1 MSSRVPIK
9 YQSKLKRSKPSR
21 TSTSKLISMRKN
33 MGYQGSGRYSAGSDN
48 ELKFFDT
55 GVNFNFDAVAEVP
68 ATGQLN
74 LIPQGVTENTR
85 VGRKCVIKSI
95 YFKGYVLMDPGMAQA
110 SDICSMYLVLDKQ
123 ANGGAAAITDVI
135 SGTNIVIGVNN
146 LSNSQRFTII
156 KKFEFMF
163 NPTAGVATAFAKQIR
178 KVNWF
183 KRCNIPLEFSNTSGV
198 LSGIRSNNLFLI
210 AGTSTVTDDLATI
223 DMTCRL
229 RFSDGS

>member
-1 MSSRVPIK
+1 MSSRVAIK
-9 YQSKLKRSKPSR
+9 SQGKLKRSKPSR

-55 GVNFNFDAVAEVP
+55 GVNFNFDTVGEVP

-95 YFKGYVLMDPGMAQA
+95 YFKGYVIMDPSTLQGA
-110 SDICSMYLVLDKQ
+110 DICTMYLVLDKQ
-123 ANGGAAAITDVI
+123 ANGGAAAVTDVL
-135 SGTNIVIGVNN
+135 SGTNVVIGVNN

-156 KKFEFMF
+156 KKFDFVF
-163 NPTAGVATAFAKQIR
+163 NPTAGVAAAYSKQIR
-178 KVNWF
+178 KVSYF
-183 KRCNIPLEFSNTSGV
+183 KRCNIPLEFSNTSGT

-210 AGTSTVTDDLATI
+210 AGTAGITDDSATI
-223 DMTCRL
+223 DMTCRV